1 MTLSLMLRS
10 IVNRHFSVPEAAFS
24 MKLELVS
31 QTRPCVQL
39 CTVCHKTQKQ
49 RSNIDLFKKMGYYY
63 QNLFL
68 FFFRQSGRIAL
79 KFVGDD
85 KK

>member
-10 IVNRHFSVPEAAFS
+10 KVNRHFSAPEAAFS

-39 CTVCHKTQKQ
+39 CTERHQMQKQ
-49 RSNIDLFKKMGYYY
+49 HSNIDLFKRWDIITKMWV
-63 QNLFL
+63 FL
-68 FFFRQSGRIAL
+68 MQSGRIAF
-79 KFVGDD
+79 KIVGDD